1 MNPIYAD
8 LSNVRQKNSTLESA
22 GLEWLGFRLPSLRV
36 ETYFYYKL
44 VESSPYTIG
53 IHEHDHW
60 EVTRLVSGSA
70 AYEVRCDDGVV
81 EIEPN
86 SDRLLVIPPKV
97 SHRWEL
103 RGAPLLL
110 NSWQVRFFAEDNVG
124 MNLLE
129 QLRLSVEASDYLVK
143 VQSFQAEAEDVLWK
157 LTEERF
163 YPSVIGPMVSGVAR
177 VVIGGL
183 IGSLRPWPQE
193 LCDRESTLASSSEN
207 LANKLR
213 EFIEANLHNPIT
225 LIDMESHFHYSS
237 RHLNRIFHQHF
248 HSSIG
253 QYLRDR
259 RFELATRWLVT
270 TNRSIKDIA
279 LSLGYGNISHFC
291 RYFRKRKKVS
301 PTEFRD
307 KSMEKSEGDTFIAL
321 PR

>member
-36 ETYFYYKL
+36 ETYFYYKV
-44 VESSPYTIG
+44 VEACPYSVG
-53 IHEHDHW
+53 IHGHDHW
-60 EVTRLVSGSA
+60 EMTRLISGTA
-70 AYEVRCDDGVV
+70 HYEVRREGETTDV
-81 EIEPN
+81 EP
-86 SDRLLVIPPKV
+86 DPGRFLVIPPKIT
-97 SHRWEL
+97 HRWEL
-103 RGAPLLL
+103 RDAPLLL
-110 NSWQVRFFAEDNVG
+110 NSWQIRFFPEDDVG
-124 MNLLE
+124 SELLGM
-129 QLRLSVEASDYLVK
+129 LRSHVEAGDYLVK
-143 VQSFQAEAEDVLWK
+143 AHAFQTEAEDALWK
-157 LTEERF
+157 LTGERF
-163 YPSVIGPMVSGVAR
+163 YPSVVGPMVSGIAR

-183 IGSLRPWPQE
+183 IGSLQTWPQE
-193 LCDRESTLASSSEN
+193 LCERESSWASSSEN

-213 EFIEANLHNPIT
+213 EFVEANLHNPIT
-225 LIDMESHFHYSS
+225 LLDLESHFHYSS

-259 RFELATRWLVT
+259 RFELATRWLAT

-301 PTEFRD
+301 PTEYR
-307 KSMEKSEGDTFIAL
+307 EKSLQKAGGDTFVDL
-321 PR
+321 PH